1 MIFSYIEFVLLLFI
15 VIISVGLI
23 GNLMLI
29 YIVFCWLEMRILCNY
44 LIVNNVFVDFCVVFI
59 GVFMWIV
66 EVYYGW
72 FFGELVC

>member
-1 MIFSYIEFVLLLFI
+1 M
-15 VIISVGLI
+15 GLI